1 MHAGSS
7 VVDLEVKE
15 TGMMVQ
21 WMVEI
26 LRVLIILTMVVSAAE
41 AVVEAK
47 EVVVCGKIEDEE
59 VEVASELLET
69 GIKIT
74 EPREMKQRDLE
85 NGIQKQTNQIRN
97 QEKPNVKREDVRER
111 ADGEIQ

>member
-1 MHAGSS
+1 MSG
-7 VVDLEVKE
+7 L
-15 TGMMVQ
+15 VQ
-21 WMVEI
+21 LI
-26 LRVLIILTMVVSAAE
+26 LLVVVSAAE

-47 EVVVCGKIEDEE
+47 EDVECGKIEDEE

-85 NGIQKQTNQIRN
+85 NGIQKQTNRNKN
-97 QEKPNVKREDVRER
+97 QEKPNVKREDARER
-111 ADGEIQ
+111 ADGEIQKK